1 MKYEFVRFRTIATG
15 EESHKWWFAAK
26 TASQVIEHTE
36 KFFKPTMQEGFN
48 SAAHDAI
55 ESIFKFGGKLMNHPI
70 DEVSNAIESI
80 TEIKGY
86 KRSSPLAL
94 FDTANELLLTAI
106 KGRLKTIDKGEAVYL
121 EDGVRQF
128 GYTSKN
134 PHFEIAETYYSDK
147 LEYPDFKKPSLDD
160 VRFIQWDGGKHWYAK
175 VNKEDIVDEFGR
187 QKWNTKS
194 EAENAAKWYIE
205 KYY

>member
-1 MKYEFVRFRTIATG
+1 MKYEFVRFKDLATG

-26 TASQVIEHTE
+26 TASQVMEHAE

-55 ESIFKFGGKLMNHPI
+55 EAIKHGGAFMKHPI
-70 DEVSNAIESI
+70 DVAASAIESI

-86 KRSSPLAL
+86 ERSSPLAL
-94 FDTANELLLTAI
+94 FDTANELLLTTI
-106 KGRLKTIDKGEAVYL
+106 KGRLKTIGKGEVVYL

-134 PHFEIAETYYSDK
+134 PYFEIIERYYSDK
-147 LEYPDFKKPSLDD
+147 LEYPDFKKPTLDD
-160 VRFIQWDGGKHWYAK
+160 VRFIQWDGGEHWYAK
-175 VNKEDIVDEFGR
+175 INKEDIVDEIGR
-187 QKWNTKS
+187 QKWNTKD
-194 EAENAAKWYIE
+194 EAEKAAKWYIE

>member
-1 MKYEFVRFRTIATG
+1 MEYEFVRFKNLATD

-26 TASQVIEHTE
+26 TARQVIEHAK
-36 KFFKPTMQEGFN
+36 KFFKPTMQEGYN
-48 SAAHDAI
+48 SAAHDAV
-55 ESIFKFGGKLMNHPI
+55 EAIFKYGGIMKHATNDLA
-70 DEVSNAIESI
+70 SSIETI
-80 TEIKGY
+80 TEIKGF

-106 KGRLKTIDKGEAVYL
+106 KGRLKDIDKGEAVYL

-134 PHFEIAETYYSDK
+134 PYFEIVETYYSDK
-147 LEYPDFKKPSLDD
+147 LEYPDFKKPTLDD
-160 VRFIQWDGGKHWYAK
+160 VRFIQWNGGKHWYAK
-175 VNKEDIVDEFGR
+175 VNKEDVTDEFGR
-187 QKWNTKS
+187 QKWNTKD
-194 EAENAAKWYIE
+194 EAEKAAKWYIA

>member
-1 MKYEFVRFRTIATG
+1 MEYEFVRFKSLTTG

-26 TASQVIEHTE
+26 TAKQVMEHAE

-48 SAAHDAI
+48 ESAHNAI
-55 ESIFKFGGKLMNHPI
+55 EGIFRRNGFMPHPTS
-70 DEVSNAIESI
+70 EVSASIESI
-80 TEIKGY
+80 TLIKGFE
-86 KRSSPLAL
+86 RTSPFAL

-106 KGRLKTIDKGEAVYL
+106 KGRLKDIDRGEAVYL

-134 PHFEIAETYYSDK
+134 PYFEIIETYYSDK
-147 LEYPDFKKPSLDD
+147 LEYPDFKKPTLDD
-160 VRFIQWDGGKHWYAK
+160 VRFIQWDGGEHWYAK
-175 VNKEDIVDEFGR
+175 VNKEDIVDKFGN
-187 QKWNTKS
+187 QKWNSKD
-194 EAENAAKWYIE
+194 EAEKAAKWYIE

>member
-1 MKYEFVRFRTIATG
+1 MEYEFVRFKNLATD

-26 TASQVIEHTE
+26 TARQVMEHAE
-36 KFFKPTMQEGFN
+36 KFFKPTMQEGYN
-48 SAAHDAI
+48 SAAHDAV
-55 ESIFKFGGKLMNHPI
+55 EAIFKYGGIMKHATNDLA
-70 DEVSNAIESI
+70 SSIETI
-80 TEIKGY
+80 TEIKGF

-106 KGRLKTIDKGEAVYL
+106 KGRLKDIDKGEAVYL

-134 PHFEIAETYYSDK
+134 SYFEIVETYYSDK
-147 LEYPDFKKPSLDD
+147 LEYPDFKKPTLDD
-160 VRFIQWDGGKHWYAK
+160 VRFIQWNGGEHWYAK
-175 VNKEDIVDEFGR
+175 VNKEDITDEIGR
-187 QKWNTKS
+187 QKWNTKG
-194 EAENAAKWYIE
+194 EAEKAAKWYIE

>member
-1 MKYEFVRFRTIATG
+1 MKYEFVRFKTVATG

-26 TASQVIEHTE
+26 TASQVMEHAD
-36 KFFKPTMQEGFN
+36 KFLKPTMQEGFN

-55 ESIFKFGGKLMNHPI
+55 TAIFKHGGAFMNHPTN
-70 DEVSNAIESI
+70 EVSSAIEAI
-80 TEIKGY
+80 TEVKGY
-86 KRSSPLAL
+86 ERSSPLAL

-128 GYTSKN
+128 GYSSKN
-134 PHFEIAETYYSDK
+134 PHFEIVERYYSDK
-147 LEYPDFKKPSLDD
+147 LEYPDFNKPTLGDA
-160 VRFIQWDGGKHWYAK
+160 RFIQWEGGWHWYVK
-175 VNKEDIVDEFGR
+175 LNKEDVVDALGN
-187 QKWNTKS
+187 QKWNTKK
-194 EAENAAKWYIE
+194 EAEEATKWYIE

>member
-1 MKYEFVRFRTIATG
+1 MEYEFVRFKNLATG

-26 TASQVIEHTE
+26 TARQVMEHAE
-36 KFFKPTMQEGFN
+36 KFFKPTMQEGYN
-48 SAAHDAI
+48 SAAHDAV
-55 ESIFKFGGKLMNHPI
+55 EAIFKYGGIMNHATN
-70 DEVSNAIESI
+70 EVASSIETI
-80 TEIKGY
+80 TEIKGF

-106 KGRLKTIDKGEAVYL
+106 KGRLKDIDKGEAVYL

-134 PHFEIAETYYSDK
+134 PYFEIVETYYSDK
-147 LEYPDFKKPSLDD
+147 LEYPDFKKPTLDD
-160 VRFIQWDGGKHWYAK
+160 VRFIQWNGGKHWYAK
-175 VNKEDIVDEFGR
+175 VNKEDITDEIGR
-187 QKWNTKS
+187 QKWNTKG
-194 EAENAAKWYIE
+194 EAKKAAKWYIA

>member
-1 MKYEFVRFRTIATG
+1 MEYEFVRFKNLANG

-26 TASQVIEHTE
+26 TAKQVMEHAE

-55 ESIFKFGGKLMNHPI
+55 EAIFKHGGAFMKHPI
-70 DEVSNAIESI
+70 DEAASAIESI
-80 TEIKGY
+80 TEIKGF

-128 GYTSKN
+128 GYSSN
-134 PHFEIAETYYSDK
+134 NLHFEIIERYYSDK
-147 LEYPDFKKPSLDD
+147 LEYPDFKKPTLDD
-160 VRFIQWDGGKHWYAK
+160 VRFIQWDGGEHWYAK
-175 VNKEDIVDEFGR
+175 INKEDIVDEFGR
-187 QKWNTKS
+187 QKWNTKG
-194 EAENAAKWYIE
+194 EAEKAAKYYIE

>member
-1 MKYEFVRFRTIATG
+1 MEYEFVRFKNLATD

-26 TASQVIEHTE
+26 TARQVIEHAK
-36 KFFKPTMQEGFN
+36 KFFKPTMQEGYN
-48 SAAHDAI
+48 SAAHDAV
-55 ESIFKFGGKLMNHPI
+55 EAIFKYGEIMKHATNDLA
-70 DEVSNAIESI
+70 SSIETI
-80 TEIKGY
+80 TEIKGF

-106 KGRLKTIDKGEAVYL
+106 KGRLKDIDKGEAVYL

-134 PHFEIAETYYSDK
+134 PYFEIVETYYSDK
-147 LEYPDFKKPSLDD
+147 LEYPDFKKPTLDD
-160 VRFIQWDGGKHWYAK
+160 VRFIQWNGGKHWYAK
-175 VNKEDIVDEFGR
+175 VNKEDITDEIGR
-187 QKWNTKS
+187 QKWNTKG
-194 EAENAAKWYIE
+194 EAEKAAKWYIA

>member
-1 MKYEFVRFRTIATG
+1 
-15 EESHKWWFAAK
+15 
-26 TASQVIEHTE
+26 
-36 KFFKPTMQEGFN
+36 MQEGYN

-55 ESIFKFGGKLMNHPI
+55 EAIFKYGGIMAHATN
-70 DEVSNAIESI
+70 EVASSIETI
-80 TEIKGY
+80 TEVKGF

-94 FDTANELLLTAI
+94 FDSANELLLTAI
-106 KGRLKTIDKGEAVYL
+106 NNRLKDIANGNVVYV

-134 PHFEIAETYYSDK
+134 PHFEIIETYYNNK
-147 LEYPDFKKPSLDD
+147 LEYPDFTKPTLNN
-160 VRFIQWDGGKHWYAK
+160 VRFIQWNGGKHWYAK
-175 VNKEDIVDEFGR
+175 VNKEDIIDEFGR
-187 QKWNTKS
+187 QKWNSKE